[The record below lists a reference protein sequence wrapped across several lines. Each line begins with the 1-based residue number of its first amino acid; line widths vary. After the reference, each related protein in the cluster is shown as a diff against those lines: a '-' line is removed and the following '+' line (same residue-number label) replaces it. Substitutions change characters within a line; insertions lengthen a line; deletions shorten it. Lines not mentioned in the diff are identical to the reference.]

1 MFDAHHRKKSSDR
14 GARAT
19 KTDVIPKTWAVC
31 TTLPR
36 PDPRQR
42 LLDLRHLA
50 VTKFHKE
57 VIELTGY
64 TLDRWDLHGV
74 PCRCQKCT
82 DDYEALRVMPLD
94 QNKRFLRKAA

>member
-19 KTDVIPKTWAVC
+19 KTDVIPRTWAVC

-36 PDPRQR
+36 PDPRQH

-74 PCRCQKCT
+74 PCSCPECT
-82 DDYEALRVMPLD
+82 ADYETLRVM
-94 QNKRFLRKAA
+94 QRTQKAQAI